1 MIKKYL
7 LLLLFFISLL
17 GYSQVGTLD
26 ANGARTVTITQ
37 PETIVITGSSSD
49 ATGFGLNNGTITLD
63 PITGGTL
70 DLNSNY
76 SITCIN
82 VNTGAP
88 ASLTGLAYGIYRVT
102 VTDSKGCFKWKDF
115 TINQPPVLS
124 VNISGNANIP
134 CFGGTGSLIANT
146 NGGIMTTG
154 YSYVWFKKEGAIYN
168 IVPNKTNANPT
179 GLPMGIYRVSVSDNA
194 IPTNTTTSNDIL
206 LGEQPEIKCTPTPTH
221 VKCRGDETGAI
232 ALNITGGT
240 GEYTITWADN
250 ASITTATRNDLRA
263 GSYYFTITDA
273 NGCGYSNNPTEVII
287 KQPSDVLSIAVNNQ
301 FQPSAPSNNNGAI
314 VITASGGTAPYTYVW
329 KKDNIFFSNA
339 KDISGLINGIYQVT
353 ATDVNNC
360 SRTSNPIELKALS
373 VDLSKISSIHCNGA
387 AAGSLEAVSS
397 GGTLNN
403 GDAYAYQW
411 YNIVN
416 ETEYILTGQT
426 KATITGLMA
435 GKYRVKTKDSMNAE
449 VTAEYILTEPTA
461 ITVVFSI
468 TNVNCFGGNDGTASI
483 SVSGGTPNNGTYTYE
498 WSKGGIPLPAI
509 TTAANTSL
517 TEGNYKVIVRDM
529 YCSKEVS
536 FTISQPINAIA
547 IPTPVITEITIFGQS
562 TSEIKIDMPTGGNG
576 NYSYKWTSST
586 DLSFLAKTTKDI
598 SGLKAGFYTLE
609 IRDSK
614 AGATISNQGCIA
626 TKTVEVSQAD
636 ELKVTL
642 EETKSIDCFGNANGE
657 ITANVEGGILNYHYE
672 WYKDDILIAGTTN
685 ILKNIGFGIY
695 KVTVT
700 DAPGAQKTSEI
711 FDLKQ
716 PDKLKVTLIDQT
728 DVLCFGENTAKINI
742 QIEGGTKPYT
752 IQWQKNNANYST
764 QEDLTLLGAG
774 IYTILVVDGKG
785 CTATLINPV
794 TITQPNAALL
804 ITDVEVKNLSGFN
817 TKNGSI
823 EVAISGGTPTYTYAW
838 RIKGISSI
846 IGNSTILDELA
857 SGTYELT
864 VTDSH
869 NCGKTKEYTLT
880 QPDKLEIAN
889 ATQTQFIKC
898 SGDKTASITAVVM
911 GGVLPYT
918 YKWYNVL
925 TPSVVESTTATAPN
939 LGAGSYK
946 LEISDIN
953 NNTTFVLTDISQ
965 PEPLSVTYTQTNV
978 SCHNGTDGTIDLSI
992 TGGTGAYSIV
1002 WSFNNTI
1009 NKDKIAIKDLGFGEY
1024 TAIITDVNQCSTSRI
1039 ITIKEPQNALDFASE
1054 NKVNVSGF
1062 GLNNGEITVAVN
1074 GGTPNYNYKWYANGQ
1089 EIVGQNNAILDKLY
1103 AGSYK
1108 LIVTDSKGCTIDK
1121 TFIISEPLELKVTV
1135 SITKDID
1142 CFGGLGTIK
1151 VTAKVG
1157 TGVPNAQG
1165 FFTYQWYD
1173 KNNTLLSTITAAD
1186 ASSGTIPTGEY
1197 YVVVTDANN
1206 NQTTSNRIDLK
1217 QPSAIMVAVAL
1228 KQNVSCF
1235 NGEDGVLHINVG
1247 GGTPDLSS
1255 GAEPYTY
1262 LWSNGSTIKDQSG
1275 LKAGTYAVQVFD
1287 GNTCLGTL
1295 NNIIITQPEDFGFDL
1310 NKIVPTLPTAIN
1322 ATDGALHIEIIGG
1335 IAPYTYVCK
1344 DSNGAVVETKTDSQS
1359 KQVDFVSLTTDNYY
1373 ISVTDA
1379 TGCTK
1384 STAFDFN
1391 NNVLTVSLTQATP
1404 ITCNNGTNANL
1415 DAAISGGFGVKTI
1428 SWYKNNI
1435 EIANETDVQLTNVG
1449 AGTYYAIV
1457 KDFNKVEVTS
1467 TPIII
1472 TQPDAIV
1479 VAASQKE
1486 VSCLNGNDGAI
1497 YLTASGGSGVYQYR
1511 YKSQG
1516 SVYGNWILF
1525 TDATAILSNLKA
1537 LSYDVQVQDSKGCN
1551 YTTSLNRSI
1560 LEPTQLSIN
1569 KTTITPT
1576 TGFGLSN
1583 GTIAITTQGGNDGY
1597 SYKWFDKTN
1606 AELNQITATI
1616 TNLLAGQYYVII
1628 TDAKGCQIT
1637 SELFEVTQP
1646 DKLITSI
1653 NKGNSVLCN
1662 GDTNASLKANAI
1674 GGISGYTYQWFA
1686 VNNATQLGTGATLT
1700 GIGAGTYFVIATD
1713 SKNNVAQSDPFNVSE
1728 PAILNNTLTSDYT
1741 LCGDANDWTI
1751 ATTPSGGTAPYT
1763 YLWNTGAKTAS
1774 LKNVPPAKYTVLLT
1788 DFNGC
1793 SITKEILITAP
1804 IHLAAVEVIKIP
1816 TCYAGADATI
1826 TVTASG
1832 GKAPYVYLWNTG
1844 EKSNVLSNASA
1855 GEYTLKVA
1863 DSKGCIINHTYT
1875 IANPPKDVVNIG
1887 EDMTLCIG
1895 QSVTINATIN
1905 DNKATY
1911 LWKSDKGFTSDKP
1924 IITISEAATYELV
1937 VTNKLGCQ
1945 ASDAI
1950 KISYQDIAIDAV
1962 FAISSQVFVN
1972 EKFVIVDISNPKA
1985 DSIEWILPA
1994 AATVVSKNK
2003 DFAELSFEKA
2013 GEYEITLVTKKG
2025 DCSASQT
2032 KKVLVVEGEYKDPD
2046 STDLQKKFDIKIYPN
2061 PSNGIFSVDVTL
2073 DKMMPA
2079 HVKVYNLINNAIV
2092 DSKVENG
2099 KEAYTFNFYL
2109 NGLTAGVYFILFESQ
2124 QGNILRKII
2133 IQ

>member
-1 MIKKYL
+1 M
-7 LLLLFFISLL
+7 L
-17 GYSQVGTLD
+17 GYSQVGDLLPD
-26 ANGARTVTITQ
+26 GSRPVTITQ
-37 PETIVITGSSSD
+37 PAAIVISGTPENATGNAVANGQINGFEITGGTPNYTIKWTKDGAAFDSIDLSKLFAGVYIVFVTDSNKCTNQRKFTIGQPDQLETTITGKDVLCKDGTTGNLSVVETKGGLLTSGYTYQWHKKNADLTFTNIGKTGVSALGLGIGVYKVLVSDNTSYPNTNEAWSNEFQIDEPLEITSSVSFKKNVSCYKGSDGIIKLNITGGTAPYKVTWSDNIEGQERADFKLGSYSYIIEDGNKCTFYSSVQIGITEPSLLVINSISQTQPSSPVANDGTIKITATGGTLPYTYVWTKNGVPYSPSTDITTGVTTGLTNGNYQIVVSDGNTCSQTSPLIVLDALAVTLLNKVNINCKGEATGSVTVEVIGGSGSGYAYQWYKMNGATETILTGETNSSLNNQNSGIYRVKVKDNTNPYIYADYELSEPSQALAVPFTATNVSCYGGTDGTATVTPSGGTADNGNYTYQWFKNSILLPAVTTASLNALSAADYKVIIKDKLLCSKEVIFTINAPSAIIVPD
-49 ATGFGLNNGTITLD
+49 ATITKVAIFGKSTGAITLD
-63 PITGGTL
+63 PITGG
-70 DLNSNY
+70 
-76 SITCIN
+76 
-82 VNTGAP
+82 
-88 ASLTGLAYGIYRVT
+88 
-102 VTDSKGCFKWKDF
+102 
-115 TINQPPVLS
+115 
-124 VNISGNANIP
+124 
-134 CFGGTGSLIANT
+134 
-146 NGGIMTTG
+146 NGG
-154 YSYVWFKKEGAIYN
+154 
-168 IVPNKTNANPT
+168 
-179 GLPMGIYRVSVSDNA
+179 
-194 IPTNTTTSNDIL
+194 
-206 LGEQPEIKCTPTPTH
+206 
-221 VKCRGDETGAI
+221 
-232 ALNITGGT
+232 
-240 GEYTITWADN
+240 
-250 ASITTATRNDLRA
+250 
-263 GSYYFTITDA
+263 
-273 NGCGYSNNPTEVII
+273 
-287 KQPSDVLSIAVNNQ
+287 
-301 FQPSAPSNNNGAI
+301 
-314 VITASGGTAPYTYVW
+314 YTYKW
-329 KKDNIFFSNA
+329 SYDLDSSFSE
-339 KDISGLINGIYQVT
+339 S
-353 ATDVNNC
+353 
-360 SRTSNPIELKALS
+360 
-373 VDLSKISSIHCNGA
+373 
-387 AAGSLEAVSS
+387 
-397 GGTLNN
+397 TL
-403 GDAYAYQW
+403 
-411 YNIVN
+411 
-416 ETEYILTGQT
+416 
-426 KATITGLMA
+426 
-435 GKYRVKTKDSMNAE
+435 
-449 VTAEYILTEPTA
+449 
-461 ITVVFSI
+461 
-468 TNVNCFGGNDGTASI
+468 
-483 SVSGGTPNNGTYTYE
+483 
-498 WSKGGIPLPAI
+498 
-509 TTAANTSL
+509 
-517 TEGNYKVIVRDM
+517 
-529 YCSKEVS
+529 
-536 FTISQPINAIA
+536 
-547 IPTPVITEITIFGQS
+547 
-562 TSEIKIDMPTGGNG
+562 
-576 NYSYKWTSST
+576 
-586 DLSFLAKTTKDI
+586 DI
-598 SGLKAGFYTLE
+598 SGLKAGYYTLE
-609 IRDSK
+609 VRDAK
-614 AGATISNQGCIA
+614 AGVTDNAGCIA
-626 TKTVEVSQAD
+626 TRTYVVTQNP
-636 ELKVTL
+636 ELLVAL
-642 EETKSIDCFGNANGE
+642 QETQSIKCNGDFNGE
-657 ITANVEGGILNYHYE
+657 IKANVSRGVSAYSYQ
-672 WYKDDILIAGTTN
+672 WFKDNIAIAETTN
-685 ILKNIGFGIY
+685 TIGNLGLGKY
-695 KVTVT
+695 KVIVT
-700 DAPGAQKTSEI
+700 DSEGAERTSALL
-711 FDLKQ
+711 DLIQ
-716 PDKLKVTLIDQT
+716 PDKLTVSLVNKV
-728 DVLCFGENTAKINI
+728 DVLCHGNETGAIDINVGGGTIPYTFEWKKDGEVNVYSTIED
-742 QIEGGTKPYT
+742 IEGLKSGVYSVLITD
-752 IQWQKNNANYST
+752 KNNCEIRLSNIA
-764 QEDLTLLGAG
+764 
-774 IYTILVVDGKG
+774 
-785 CTATLINPV
+785 
-794 TITQPNAALL
+794 ITQPDAALL
-804 ITDVEVKNLSGFN
+804 VTDVEVKNLSGFN

-838 RIKGISSI
+838 RIKGISAI

-857 SGTYELT
+857 IGTYELT
-864 VTDSH
+864 VTDSY
-869 NCGKTKEYTLT
+869 NCGKIKEYTLT

-965 PEPLSVTYTQTNV
+965 PEPLSVTYTQTSV

-992 TGGTGAYSIV
+992 TGGTGVYSIV

-1024 TAIITDVNQCSTSRI
+1024 TAIITDVNQCSTSRT
-1039 ITIKEPQNALDFASE
+1039 ITITEPQNALDFASE

-1074 GGTPNYNYKWYANGQ
+1074 GGTPNYNYKWYVNGQ

-1103 AGSYK
+1103 AGSYT

-1151 VTAKVG
+1151 ATAKVG

-1206 NQTTSNRIDLK
+1206 NQTTSNPIDLK

-1235 NGEDGVLHINVG
+1235 NGDDGVLHINVG

-1295 NNIIITQPEDFGFDL
+1295 NNMIITQPEDFGFDL

-1467 TPIII
+1467 TPIIV

-1479 VAASQKE
+1479 VTASQKE
-1486 VSCLNGNDGAI
+1486 VSCLSGNDGAI

-1516 SVYGNWILF
+1516 TVYGNWILF
-1525 TDATAILSNLKA
+1525 SDATATLSNLKA
-1537 LSYDVQVQDSKGCN
+1537 LSYDIQVQDSKGCI
-1551 YTTSLNRSI
+1551 YTANLNHSI

-1569 KTTITPT
+1569 KTTITAT

-1583 GTIAITTQGGNDGY
+1583 GSIAITTQGGNGSY
-1597 SYKWFDKTN
+1597 TYKWFDKTN

-1653 NKGNSVLCN
+1653 NKGNTVLCN

-1674 GGISGYTYQWFA
+1674 GGISGFTYQWFA

-1728 PAILNNTLTSDYT
+1728 PAILNNTLISDYT
-1741 LCGDANDWTI
+1741 LCGDGNDWTI

-1774 LKNVPPAKYTVLLT
+1774 LQNVPPAKYTVLLT

-1804 IHLAAVEVIKIP
+1804 IHLAAVEVLKIP

-1855 GEYTLKVA
+1855 GEYTLKVT
-1863 DSKGCIINHTYT
+1863 DSKGCIINHSYT
-1875 IANPPKDVVNIG
+1875 IANPPKDVINIG
-1887 EDMTLCIG
+1887 EDITLCIG

-2003 DFAELSFEKA
+2003 DFAELSFEKE

-2046 STDLQKKFDIKIYPN
+2046 STDLQKKFDMKIYPN

-2099 KEAYTFNFYL
+2099 KEAYTFNFNL